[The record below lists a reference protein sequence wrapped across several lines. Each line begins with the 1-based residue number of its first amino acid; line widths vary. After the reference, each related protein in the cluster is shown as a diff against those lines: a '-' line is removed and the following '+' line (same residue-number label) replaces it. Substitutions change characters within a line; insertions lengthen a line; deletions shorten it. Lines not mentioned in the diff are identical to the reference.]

1 MRIRVV
7 VAVPLSVLLSACAGE
22 PASVPKP
29 TPAATSLAVGGPFSC
44 ADRTGG
50 LGGKGFASLPQVK
63 SLTVDHQTALDRL
76 IFEFT
81 TGANGPDAVPGYSIS
96 QRFEPQ
102 FLRNDPQQTVTLRGS
117 AGIDLNFG
125 AVAATHGYWKF
136 LATPSRLLHALGPV
150 DYATD
155 LSAVREVALL
165 GYFDPSSSSVTPG
178 VSSPAHWGIGLAS
191 RACFRVTELSHPARL
206 VIDFDT
212 AHPAPTPGPFNLAQ
226 IQDATFVDASHGWV
240 LGEGCATGIQECR
253 LLLEQTVDGGQ
264 HWVVSAAPDLPAYP
278 VDGSS
283 GWHLRFG
290 TILDGWLYGPQ
301 LYATHDGGQTWT
313 LARSSP
319 IVSLASAGQFV
330 WALEGSCP
338 NGCSLSLQ
346 RSADAGRSWS
356 GVNLPQLGHAGFAVQ
371 ARADATHGW
380 ILAWGLETQTGATL
394 LQTSDGGSSWR
405 ALPAPCTPSLGSSGV
420 VAASSPLNVWV
431 VCGGVPGAG
440 QQLKQLSRSVDGGA
454 HWMTSDLSSSGY
466 VGDLAVTSATRAWL
480 AFGRGPLS
488 MTVDGGRTW
497 RTSIENYDAGMEFVR
512 FVDQLH
518 GWAASAQQ
526 LYHTSDGGVHWMTA
540 LTAVAS

>member
-1 MRIRVV
+1 MRTRAV
-7 VAVPLSVLLSACAGE
+7 VALLLVLLLSACTGLSAN
-22 PASVPKP
+22 VPKP
-29 TPAATSLAVGGPFSC
+29 TPAATNLAVGGPFSC
-44 ADRTGG
+44 TDRTGG
-50 LGGKGFASLPQVK
+50 LAGKGFASLPQVK
-63 SLTVDHQTALDRL
+63 SLTVDQQGGLDRL

-81 TGANGPDAVPGYSIS
+81 AGPNGPDAAPMYSIS

-102 FLRNDPQQTVTLRGS
+102 FVRTDPQQTVTLRGS
-117 AGIDLNFG
+117 AGIDLSFG
-125 AVAATHGYWKF
+125 AVAATHGYWNF
-136 LATPSRLLHALGPV
+136 LATPSRLLHSLGPV

-155 LSAVREVALL
+155 LSAVREVTLL
-165 GYFDPSSSSVTPG
+165 GYFDPASSSVTPG

-240 LGEGCATGIQECR
+240 LGGGCATGIQECR
-253 LLLEQTVDGGQ
+253 LMLEQTADGGQ
-264 HWVVSAAPDLPAYP
+264 HWVVSPAPDLPAYP
-278 VDGSS
+278 VDGNS

-313 LARSSP
+313 LTRSSP
-319 IVSLASAGQFV
+319 IVSLASAGQSV

-356 GVNLPQLGHAGFAVQ
+356 RVSVPQLDHAGFAVP
-371 ARADATHGW
+371 ARLDDAHGW
-380 ILAWGLETQTGATL
+380 ILAWGIETQSAATL
-394 LQTSDGGSSWR
+394 LRTSDGGASWQV
-405 ALPAPCTPSLGSSGV
+405 LPQPCTPSLGTSGV
-420 VAASSPLNVWV
+420 VAASSLSNVWV

-440 QQLKQLSRSVDGGA
+440 QQLKLLSRSVDGGA
-454 HWMTSDLSSSGY
+454 HWTTGDLSSSGY
-466 VGDLAVTSATRAWL
+466 VADLAVTSDSRAWL

-497 RTSIENYDAGMEFVR
+497 RTSIENNDTGMAFVR
-512 FVDQLH
+512 FVDPLH
-518 GWAASAQQ
+518 GWTATAQQ
-526 LYHTSDGGVHWMTA
+526 LYRTSDGGSHWVSA
-540 LTAVAS
+540 LMATS